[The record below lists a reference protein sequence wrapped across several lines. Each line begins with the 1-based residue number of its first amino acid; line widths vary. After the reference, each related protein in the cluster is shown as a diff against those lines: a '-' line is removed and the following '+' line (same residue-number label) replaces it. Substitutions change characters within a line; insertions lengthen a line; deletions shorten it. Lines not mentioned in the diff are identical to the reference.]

1 MSVPEQSGILQDRV
15 AIVTGASRGSGR
27 AIALALAQEGADI
40 LLAARSVAELQSV
53 QAEIEALGRRALVVP
68 TDMQNAAEVAALPDR
83 AVAGFGRLDILVNN
97 AGGAGA
103 YIEGGTTGLLD
114 TTLAAWDGIMGLN
127 LRGPFIAAQAAAQ
140 IMARNGGGVIL
151 NVSSA
156 NGMFPR
162 ASYQA
167 YSAAK
172 SALNTLTT
180 LWAVELGEYGVRVNA
195 IAPGMIEAG
204 KNGARLM
211 NSPQA
216 RAERE
221 AMIPAGRLGKP
232 GDIAA
237 LAVFLAS
244 DAAAYISG
252 AVVLASGGWRG
263 DSETLKRR
271 GALPAL
277 GTC

>member
-1 MSVPEQSGILQDRV
+1 MAADAFLLQDRV

-27 AIALALAQEGADI
+27 AIALAFAEQGAD
-40 LLAARSVAELQSV
+40 LVLASRSLPEMVAV
-53 QAEIEALGRRALVVP
+53 AAEIEAMGRRALVVP
-68 TDMQNAAEVAALPDR
+68 TDMRDADAVAALPDR
-83 AVAGFGRLDILVNN
+83 ALAEFGRLDILVNN

-103 YIEGGTTGLLD
+103 YIEGGTAGLLD
-114 TTLAAWDGIMGLN
+114 TSFAAWDGIMELN
-127 LRGPFIAAQAAAQ
+127 LRGPFVAAQAAGRV
-140 IMARNGGGVIL
+140 MAERGGGVIL
-151 NVSSA
+151 NVTSA

-162 ASYQA
+162 ASYHA

-172 SALNTLTT
+172 TALNTLTT

-204 KNGARLM
+204 LNGARLM
-211 NSPQA
+211 NSAEA

-221 AMIPAGRLGKP
+221 AMIPLGRLGKP
-232 GDIAA
+232 RDIAS

-244 DAAAYISG
+244 DQAAYISG
-252 AVVLASGGWRG
+252 AVILASGGWRG

-271 GALPAL
+271 GSLA
-277 GTC
+277 GQG